1 MHSLGPPL
9 PSAALRQGNNGPRGL
24 SGATGDDR
32 LGTCTI
38 TTRRWNHA
46 PLERTAG
53 KLLDGGSVAQAA
65 LSNTTE
71 IAHQSRH
78 ACAIVLVLTA
88 AGGRGKHGRGH
99 QGSGSSPLDLVVA
112 RTPNAG
118 RLPFKLCARS
128 RGGAGWCR
136 GTAPV
141 ARLIQV
147 VT

>member
-1 MHSLGPPL
+1 M
-9 PSAALRQGNNGPRGL
+9 
-24 SGATGDDR
+24 
-32 LGTCTI
+32 
-38 TTRRWNHA
+38 
-46 PLERTAG
+46 
-53 KLLDGGSVAQAA
+53 AQAA

-118 RLPFKLCARS
+118 RLPFNLKLCARS

-147 VT
+147 VTWIAHPVEGV